1 MGRGGRY
8 GHRPGLRARAP
19 GRHPPD
25 GFLGRLDPGRSR
37 ADWCGDDGQVRRRRS
52 GRRRL
57 PSLARRFR
65 SHHGDAPL
73 VRPGPAPLVAV
84 PRRGR
89 YPVGSGVGGQCPGL
103 RPLDAVGNGV
113 RQPENSRPSLGYA
126 PATINHN
133 LAVLASFYAS
143 DAAGQRQAESPVPGA
158 ERRRHP
164 HHNPMRAF
172 LHDRRTQLRQNMPRS
187 SPRGLSD
194 TAFNDLFAASA
205 TTATG
210 RSLPSTSVRARG
222 RASCWASP
230 RTASTSAAR

>member
-37 ADWCGDDGQVRRRRS
+37 ADWCGDDGRVRRRRS

-89 YPVGSGVGGQCPGL
+89 YPVGSGVGGRCPGL

-113 RQPENSRPSLGYA
+113 RQPEELKAEPWLRPRHDQPQPRCA
-126 PATINHN
+126 
-133 LAVLASFYAS
+133 
-143 DAAGQRQAESPVPGA
+143 RQ
-158 ERRRHP
+158 
-164 HHNPMRAF
+164 
-172 LHDRRTQLRQNMPRS
+172 LLRQRCS
-187 SPRGLSD
+187 R
-194 TAFNDLFAASA
+194 AE
-205 TTATG
+205 TG
-210 RSLPSTSVRARG
+210 REPGTG
-222 RASCWASP
+222 G
-230 RTASTSAAR
+230 